1 MNIKSL
7 TDRRLKELYYENYTY
22 KQIAEMYEC
31 SITHVSRKVNRLIK
45 EEYMMKRI
53 NVTKLL
59 VNESDNIKNSC
70 NVSRRA
76 TYEEIMTLYEMK
88 VPVKEISKLL
98 GFSTDTVYKAIQEYK
113 ILNNIP
119 LQKLQTVDKAYI
131 LELYNKEFTYKQIS
145 RLANVCI
152 QTVFRTVN
160 EAIFKDIVSDRKYNK
175 LSVTDKRLI
184 RMYRNNMSIKDIAR
198 ELRDARKILE
208 DKIIYFTNKK
218 VILEENT
225 MKNIFA
231 VNKDIISRS
240 YINGISC
247 ENIAWSLKIPEN
259 MVKEYIESN
268 KIIPNK
274 TDIIQSM
281 IQYNNPKEISN
292 TLSIPIDMI
301 YLHLKDVIEKV

>member
-31 SITHVSRKVNRLIK
+31 SIGHVSRKVNKLIK
-45 EEYMMKRI
+45 EEYITKRI

-59 VNESDNIKNSC
+59 VNASDNINNNC

-76 TYEEIMTLYEMK
+76 TYEEIMVLYEMK

-98 GFSTDTVYKAIQEYK
+98 DISTDTIYKAIRKYK
-113 ILNNIP
+113 MLNNIP
-119 LQKLQTVDKAYI
+119 LQKSQPVDKAYI

-145 RLANVCI
+145 RLSNVCL
-152 QTVFRTVN
+152 QTVFRIVN
-160 EAIFKDIVSDRKYNK
+160 EAIFKGIVSDRKYNK
-175 LSVTDKRLI
+175 LNMTDKKLI
-184 RMYRNNMSIKDIAR
+184 IMYRNNMSIEDIAR
-198 ELRDARKILE
+198 ELRDAKKILE

-218 VILEENT
+218 IILEENT
-225 MKNIFA
+225 MKNIF
-231 VNKDIISRS
+231 VINKGIINRS
-240 YINGISC
+240 YMNGISC

-268 KIIPNK
+268 KIIQNK

-292 TLSIPIDMI
+292 ILSIPIDMV
-301 YLHLKDVIEKV
+301 YLHLKDVI

>member
-7 TDRRLKELYYENYTY
+7 TDRRLKELYYQNYTY

-31 SITHVSRKVNRLIK
+31 SIGHVSRKVNKLIK
-45 EEYMMKRI
+45 EEYITKRI

-59 VNESDNIKNSC
+59 VNASDNINNNC

-76 TYEEIMTLYEMK
+76 TYEEIMVLYEMK

-98 GFSTDTVYKAIQEYK
+98 DISTDTIYKAIRKYK
-113 ILNNIP
+113 MLNNIP
-119 LQKLQTVDKAYI
+119 LQKSQPVDKAYI

-145 RLANVCI
+145 RLSNVCL
-152 QTVFRTVN
+152 QTVFRIVN
-160 EAIFKDIVSDRKYNK
+160 EAIFKGIVSDRKYNK
-175 LSVTDKRLI
+175 LNMVDKKLI
-184 RMYRNNMSIKDIAR
+184 RMYRNNMSIEDIAR
-198 ELRDARKILE
+198 ELRDAKKILE

-218 VILEENT
+218 IILEENT
-225 MKNIFA
+225 MKNIF
-231 VNKDIISRS
+231 VINKGIINRS
-240 YINGISC
+240 YMNGISC

-268 KIIPNK
+268 KIIQNK

-281 IQYNNPKEISN
+281 IQYNKPKEISN
-292 TLSIPIDMI
+292 ILSIPIDMV
-301 YLHLKDVIEKV
+301 YLHLKDVI

>member
-7 TDRRLKELYYENYTY
+7 TDRILKELYYQNYTY

-31 SITHVSRKVNRLIK
+31 SIGHVSRKVNKLIK
-45 EEYMMKRI
+45 EEYITKRI

-59 VNESDNIKNSC
+59 VNASDNINNIC

-76 TYEEIMTLYEMK
+76 TYEEIMVLYEMK

-98 GFSTDTVYKAIQEYK
+98 DISTDTIYKAIRKYK
-113 ILNNIP
+113 MLNNIP
-119 LQKLQTVDKAYI
+119 LQKSQPVDKAYI

-145 RLANVCI
+145 RLSNVCL
-152 QTVFRTVN
+152 QTVFRIVN
-160 EAIFKDIVSDRKYNK
+160 EAIFKGIVSDRKYNK
-175 LSVTDKRLI
+175 LNMTDKKLI
-184 RMYRNNMSIKDIAR
+184 RMYRNNMSIEDIAR
-198 ELRDARKILE
+198 ELRDTKKILE

-218 VILEENT
+218 IILEENT
-225 MKNIFA
+225 MKNIF
-231 VNKDIISRS
+231 VINKGIINRS
-240 YINGISC
+240 YMNGISC
-247 ENIAWSLKIPEN
+247 ENIAWSLRISEN

-268 KIIPNK
+268 KIIQNK

-292 TLSIPIDMI
+292 ILSIPIDMV
-301 YLHLKDVIEKV
+301 YLHLKDVI